1 MPIRLN
7 LLAEA
12 KVAEE
17 MRRKDPVKRAMYVAA
32 LSVALMLVWASSLK
46 LNTIVVNKDLN
57 TVVAQMGQATN
68 EYQEVISKQK
78 QVADMTQKLVA
89 LHTLTTNRFLNGNLL
104 NALQQTT
111 VEDVQLVRL
120 KLEQQFIFVAGS
132 KARTNSNDKLVPAT
146 PPKVTEKTTLVLDGN
161 DASIN
166 PGDQVARVREAIS
179 SFSYFQEHLDRANP
193 VTWQGSSAPII
204 SPDTGR
210 PTVSFTL
217 ICSYPEQTR

>member
-17 MRRKDPVKRAMYVAA
+17 MRRKDPVKRALYIAALLVAA
-32 LSVALMLVWASSLK
+32 VLVWASSLK
-46 LNTIVVNKDLN
+46 LNTMVVNKDLS

-68 EYQEVISKQK
+68 EYQEVLSKQK
-78 QVADMTQKLVA
+78 QVAEMTQKLVA
-89 LHTLTTNRFLNGNLL
+89 LHALTTNRFLNGNLL

-120 KLEQQFIFVAGS
+120 KLDQQFTFVAGS
-132 KARTNSNDKLVPAT
+132 KARTNDNNKVIPAK
-146 PPKVTEKTTLVLDGN
+146 PPQVTEKTTLILDGA
-161 DASIN
+161 DTSIN

-193 VTWQGSSAPII
+193 VTWQGSSAPLV
-204 SPDTGR
+204 SPETGR

-217 ICSYPEQTR
+217 ICTYPEQTR

>member
-12 KVAEE
+12 KAAEE
-17 MRRKDPVKRAMYVAA
+17 MRRKDPVKRALYIAALLVAA
-32 LSVALMLVWASSLK
+32 VLVWASSLK
-46 LNTIVVNKDLN
+46 LNTMVVNKDLS
-57 TVVAQMGQATN
+57 TLVAQMGQATN
-68 EYQEVISKQK
+68 EYQEVLSKQK
-78 QVADMTQKLVA
+78 QVAEMTQKLVA
-89 LHTLTTNRFLNGNLL
+89 LHTLTTNRFLNGNML

-120 KLEQQFIFVAGS
+120 KLDQQFTFVAGS
-132 KARTNSNDKLVPAT
+132 KARTNSNNKLIPAT
-146 PPKVTEKTTLVLDGN
+146 PAKVTEKTTLVLDGA
-161 DASIN
+161 DTSIN

-193 VTWQGSSAPII
+193 VTWQGSSAPLV
-204 SPDTGR
+204 SPETGR

-217 ICSYPEQTR
+217 ICKYPEQTR

>member
-17 MRRKDPVKRAMYVAA
+17 MRRKDPVKRALYLAALLVAA
-32 LSVALMLVWASSLK
+32 GLVWASSLK
-46 LNTIVVNKDLN
+46 LNTIVVNKDLSTILAEMN
-57 TVVAQMGQATN
+57 QATN
-68 EYQEVISKQK
+68 EYQQVISKQK
-78 QVADMTQKLVA
+78 QIADMTQKLVA
-89 LHTLTTNRFLNGNLL
+89 LHALTTNRFLTGNLL

-120 KLEQQFIFVAGS
+120 KLEQQFIHVAGT
-132 KARTNSNDKLVPAT
+132 KARTNSNKVVPGT
-146 PPKVTEKTTLVLDGN
+146 PPKVTEKTTLVLDGA
-161 DASIN
+161 DSSIR
-166 PGDQVARVREAIS
+166 PGDQVAKVREAIS

-193 VTWQGSSAPII
+193 VTWQGSSAPLI

-217 ICSYPEQTR
+217 ICKYPEQTR